1 MKNNKPTIK
10 AKTYRI
16 NDEIKINGLVRL
28 IYTDDDQPDNNINKI
43 THIDDARRMAENME
57 LDLVE
62 INNNSAPPIVKI
74 MNYSKFLYRL
84 KKETKHKNAS
94 SIKEIQL
101 STNISDHDLGI
112 KVNKAKKFIE
122 NGNKVR
128 VVLTMKGR
136 ELLRREESEL
146 SFYKFIDLMS
156 DISCPE
162 SKPKDENNKCIIILR
177 KKQK

>member
-1 MKNNKPTIK
+1 MKNNKQPI
-10 AKTYRI
+10 KTYRI

-28 IYTDDDQPDNNINKI
+28 IYTDDDQPDNNINKTI
-43 THIDDARRMAENME
+43 YIDDARRMAERMGM
-57 LDLVE
+57 DLVE
-62 INNNSAPPIVKI
+62 INNKSVPPIVKI

-84 KKETKHKNAS
+84 KKEVKHKS
-94 SIKEIQL
+94 IPSIKEVQL

-156 DISCPE
+156 DVSCPE
-162 SKPKDENNKCIIILR
+162 SKPKDENNKCIIVL
-177 KKQK
+177 KKKRV

>member
-1 MKNNKPTIK
+1 MKNNKQTV
-10 AKTYRI
+10 KTYRI
-16 NDEIKINGLVRL
+16 NGNIKINGLIRL
-28 IYTDDDQPDNNINKI
+28 IYVDDDNPYNNINK
-43 THIDDARRMAENME
+43 TMYIDDARRIAENMG

-62 INNNSAPPIVKI
+62 INGKSIPPILKI

-84 KKETKHKNAS
+84 KKEAKHKNAP
-94 SIKEIQL
+94 SIKEVQL
-101 STNISDHDLGI
+101 STNISDHDLEI

-122 NGNKVR
+122 NGNRVR

-156 DISCPE
+156 DVSCPE
-162 SKPKDENNKCIIILR
+162 SKPKDENNKCIIIL
-177 KKQK
+177 KKKHA